1 METSSAINDPHKFC
15 FVGFLL
21 ATVSSDDE
29 SMPQTLEPHSINDY
43 KVALVRLGV
52 KLPTGQRSK
61 SEYQQLYD
69 GVQQRQQGKRK
80 QPMTPTEPATGSQTK
95 QAKKPRTASVPRA
108 TRPRADAQ
116 QPTPPAQPQASSSTV
131 GRPAARRPAPAS
143 LPRPAAVPPRQPA
156 APPRQPAAPPRQ
168 PAAAWMPPMH
178 RPAAAVSVPPSLFA
192 APSHMPAAVPSSW
205 AVAPVS
211 ARRSAED
218 VWRERPWRAA
228 VALLA
233 LVLLGGALA
242 AFDPTPTTASVPAPV
257 ATVEARQATAAVRA
271 AAERVATATAAVRAA
286 EARVAAETA
295 AVTLAAERAAAAQRV
310 RASTAASPP
319 PASLGTLFEGWI
331 HAVLA
336 APGDALLSHALYPLA
351 AAASSAADAVRN
363 RVAIGTRRA
372 AAAAGAGAAS
382 AAASVRAA
390 VAASA
395 TALALAAS
403 AAAAALAVRA
413 AVRRTTWRRR
423 GRGFVCARG
432 WLAIP
437 PKLPLDAVSLAQAA
451 AVPVTGEAA
460 ADALQTADALRERA
474 RRAAAST
481 AREPGAAAAEARE
494 IAGRYTAALSTLGD
508 GTAAEGSAAA
518 GAAGGAAA
526 AGGWVDRSGGT
537 LYRWAEAF
545 DAPRALDGGGARS
558 AHAGRGYEA
567 ACASFNLG
575 AALATLATQR
585 ELKAAAE
592 LFQQA
597 RNPGWRRLQP
607 YGGGC
612 NPLRRATL

>member
-1 METSSAINDPHKFC
+1 
-15 FVGFLL
+15 
-21 ATVSSDDE
+21 
-29 SMPQTLEPHSINDY
+29 MPQTLEPHSINEY

-61 SEYQQLYD
+61 AEYQQLYD
-69 GVQQRQQGKRK
+69 EVQQRQQGKRK
-80 QPMTPTEPATGSQTK
+80 QPMTPTEPAAESQTK

-108 TRPRADAQ
+108 TRPRTEPPAQ
-116 QPTPPAQPQASSSTV
+116 QRTPPAQTQASSSTV

-156 APPRQPAAPPRQ
+156 APPRQPAAV
-168 PAAAWMPPMH
+168 WMPVH
-178 RPAAAVSVPPSLFA
+178 RPAAAVTGPPSLFA
-192 APSHMPAAVPSSW
+192 APSHMPAASAAPVSPAW
-205 AVAPVS
+205 AVASVS

-257 ATVEARQATAAVRA
+257 ATVRARQATATLRAAAVRAAAVTA

-295 AVTLAAERAAAAQRV
+295 AAVTVAAEAAAAAQRV
-310 RASTAASPP
+310 RASPAASPP
-319 PASLGTLFEGWI
+319 AASLGTLFEAWL

-336 APGDALLSHALYPLA
+336 APGDALLTHALYPLA
-351 AAASSAADAVRN
+351 AASSSAADAVRS
-363 RVAIGTRRA
+363 RAVGGTRRA

-390 VAASA
+390 I
-395 TALALAAS
+395 AAS
-403 AAAAALAVRA
+403 AAALALVASAAVAALAVRV
-413 AVRRTTWRRR
+413 AVRRAAWRRR
-423 GRGFVCARG
+423 GRGFVCGRG

-451 AVPVTGEAA
+451 AVPVPGEVAGRPAGRAA
-460 ADALQTADALRERA
+460 VAAADALRERA
-474 RRAAAST
+474 RRAADRA

-494 IAGRYTAALSTLGD
+494 IAGRYAAALRALGD

-518 GAAGGAAA
+518 GAAGG
-526 AGGWVDRSGGT
+526 T

-545 DAPRALDGGGARS
+545 DAPRALEGGGARS

-567 ACASFNLG
+567 ACATFNLG

-597 RNPGWRRLQP
+597 RNPMSMWLQP
-607 YGGGC
+607 FVVEAATLCGRGC
-612 NPLRRATL
+612 NPMS

>member
-1 METSSAINDPHKFC
+1 
-15 FVGFLL
+15 
-21 ATVSSDDE
+21 
-29 SMPQTLEPHSINDY
+29 MP
-43 KVALVRLGV
+43 V
-52 KLPTGQRSK
+52 
-61 SEYQQLYD
+61 
-69 GVQQRQQGKRK
+69 
-80 QPMTPTEPATGSQTK
+80 
-95 QAKKPRTASVPRA
+95 
-108 TRPRADAQ
+108 
-116 QPTPPAQPQASSSTV
+116 
-131 GRPAARRPAPAS
+131 
-143 LPRPAAVPPRQPA
+143 
-156 APPRQPAAPPRQ
+156 
-168 PAAAWMPPMH
+168 H
-178 RPAAAVSVPPSLFA
+178 RPAAAVTGPPSLFA
-192 APSHMPAAVPSSW
+192 APSHLPAASAAPVSPAR

-211 ARRSAED
+211 APRSAED

-257 ATVEARQATAAVRA
+257 ATVRARQATAAVRA
-271 AAERVATATAAVRAA
+271 ASERVATATAAVKAA
-286 EARVAAETA
+286 EARVAVETA
-295 AVTLAAERAAAAQRV
+295 AVTVAAERAAAAQRE

-319 PASLGTLFEGWI
+319 AASLGTLFEGWI

-351 AAASSAADAVRN
+351 AAASSAADAVRS
-363 RVAIGTRRA
+363 RAVGGTRRA

-395 TALALAAS
+395 AALALAAS
-403 AAAAALAVRA
+403 AAVAALAVRA
-413 AVRRTTWRRR
+413 AVRRAAWRRR
-423 GRGFVCARG
+423 GRGFVFGRG

-451 AVPVTGEAA
+451 AVPVPGEVAGRPAGRAAVAA
-460 ADALQTADALRERA
+460 ADVLQTADVLRERA
-474 RRAAAST
+474 SRAAAKT

-494 IAGRYTAALSTLGD
+494 IAGRYAAALRALGD
-508 GTAAEGSAAA
+508 GTAAEGL
-518 GAAGGAAA
+518 AAA
-526 AGGWVDRSGGT
+526 AAAGGT

-567 ACASFNLG
+567 ACATFNLG

-597 RNPGWRRLQP
+597 RNPVWLQP
-607 YGGGC
+607 YVVE
-612 NPLRRATL
+612 PATL